1 MNEHA
6 VNWLPNTGRM
16 HNIWIRST
24 LLHTSSALLRLLF
37 ILFCSTQFIHNLLLH
52 LSKQCSRLYKIKRRE
67 ISSSKFSTSWEQV
80 EHFDGG
86 DVCLTV
92 SVWYLQT
99 PWHPTMS
106 PHLQKLWTPS
116 SSLYGNTPDKFIGGS
131 GWSAGLVEEDGV
143 KTHNGHNVVFFR

>member
-1 MNEHA
+1 MQ
-6 VNWLPNTGRM
+6 L
-16 HNIWIRST
+16 
-24 LLHTSSALLRLLF
+24 
-37 ILFCSTQFIHNLLLH
+37 Q
-52 LSKQCSRLYKIKRRE
+52 Y
-67 ISSSKFSTSWEQV
+67 FSTSWEQV

-99 PWHPTMS
+99 PRHPTMS

-131 GWSAGLVEEDGV
+131 GWSAGLVEEDSV
-143 KTHNGHNVVFFR
+143 KTHNGHNVPVFFR